1 MRIFFMGP
9 LLNTYITENIVAV
22 TATCTD
28 QIVMNLK

>member
-1 MRIFFMGP
+1 MGP